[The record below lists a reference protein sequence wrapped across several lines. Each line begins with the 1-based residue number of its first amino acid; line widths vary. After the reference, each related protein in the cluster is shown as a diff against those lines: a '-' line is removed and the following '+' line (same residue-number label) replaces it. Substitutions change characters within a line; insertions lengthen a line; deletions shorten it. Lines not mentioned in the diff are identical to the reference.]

1 MRAGKTH
8 GLLPALLA
16 VAILGIGPAAAGE
29 AGHLVGQV
37 TDEEGNAVPGA
48 RLTLTGS
55 GASSIQSVTAD
66 AEGRFRVFVMD
77 AVRPLSI
84 LAEAEGKV
92 PVEYREYRVKP
103 DRLNRLD
110 IRLRGEGAHDVLI
123 LMDKRVPYHRLALA
137 GARTTLP
144 GRAHLLDFNEV
155 TPSVTREILRALE
168 NQPSAVLAIGEEA
181 ARAARSLAREVPV
194 VHTMVPD
201 PLPGEMAS
209 ENLCGIALIGGFNRQ
224 LERLGRLDPELRTI
238 GTIYDPSRLTHAV
251 ARFREAA
258 AEAGMSLVVGH
269 VHQREDFPGAL
280 RSLAG
285 KGLDAFVVLMDPE
298 VYTAHNFA
306 LVRQFAE
313 EEDLFLVVPDAS
325 MAGPGKSFSFD
336 PGFWESGAVA
346 GRIVRDIVEGRLT
359 PTDVGVRQ
367 PTDTEL
373 AAVTVATAPALAWTP
388 VLGDAPPLLGAV
400 AVAAELRDP
409 PSGEADKK

>member
-8 GLLPALLA
+8 SLWPALLA
-16 VAILGIGPAAAGE
+16 VALLGIGPVLAGE

-55 GASSIQSVTAD
+55 GASGIQRITSD
-66 AEGRFRVFVMD
+66 GEGKFRVFVMD

-92 PVEYREYRVKP
+92 PVEYRDYKVKP
-103 DRLNRLD
+103 DRLTRLD
-110 IRLRGEGAHDVLI
+110 IRLRGTGQHDVLV
-123 LMDKRVPYHRLALA
+123 LMDNRVPYHRLALA

-144 GRAHLLDFNEV
+144 GRVHLIDFSEM
-155 TPSVTREILRALE
+155 TPSLTREILDAIDA
-168 NQPSAVLAIGEEA
+168 QPSAVLAIGESA
-181 ARAARSLAREVPV
+181 ARAARSLVHEVPV

-201 PLPGEMAS
+201 PLSGDMAS
-209 ENLCGIALIGGFNRQ
+209 ENLCGISLIGGFDRQ
-224 LERLGRLDPELRTI
+224 MERLGRLDPDMHRI
-238 GTIYDPSRLTHAV
+238 GTIYDPARLTNAV

-258 AEAGMSLVVGH
+258 AEAGKTLVVGH
-269 VHQREDFPGAL
+269 VHQPGEFPAAL
-280 RSLAG
+280 REMAG
-285 KGLDAFVVLMDPE
+285 ENLDAFVVLMDPE

-313 EEDLFLVVPDAS
+313 REDLFLVVPDAS
-325 MAGPGKSFSFD
+325 LAGPGKSFSFD

-346 GRIVRDIVEGRLT
+346 GRIVREIVEGRLH
-359 PTDVGVRQ
+359 PADVGVRM

-373 AAVTVATAPALAWTP
+373 AAVTVATAPALAWTAVP
-388 VLGDAPPLLGAV
+388 GGDPPLLGAV
-400 AVAAELRDP
+400 AIAAELRDS
-409 PSGEADKK
+409 PSGEADR